1 MMEYY
6 HFNTL
11 MEDRVVMYPIVFILT
26 TALQEAIYSS
36 AFYLYAK

>member
-11 MEDRVVMYPIVFILT
+11 MEDRVMYPIVFILT